1 VTLNRILAWLTALV
15 IGAAYGA
22 AATVSHGFRYGG
34 WPVGLALAVIGAG
47 AMLTAVRLLVD
58 DRWAVLACGAG
69 LLLATALF
77 AQEGPGGSVIV
88 PSGRSDAVGPVNL
101 GVAWFVCA
109 VVLVLIAVF
118 WPDTKRHR
126 PDAAN

>member
-1 VTLNRILAWLTALV
+1 M
-15 IGAAYGA
+15 IGAVYGT
-22 AATVSHGFRYGG
+22 AATISHGFRLGG
-34 WPVGLALAVIGAG
+34 WPVGLVLVVVGAG

-58 DRWAVLACGAG
+58 DRWATLACGVG

-77 AQEGPGGSVIV
+77 SQEGPGGSVIV

-109 VVLVLIAVF
+109 VVLVLVGVC

-126 PDAAN
+126 PDGSN